1 MEDYLST
8 NETTVNS
15 IYFLK
20 FPNEKTSLSKLKS
33 AGFINE
39 ENEIITASHNHSIDV
54 IGIITQGGEYDKE
67 GNVIVQPTTLPG
79 WHINYVGELPIE
91 WEEYLVTPE
100 FPVRVFM

>member
-8 NETTVNS
+8 NKINANQ

-20 FPNEKTSLSKLKS
+20 FPDEKIALVKLKS
-33 AGFINE
+33 AGFVNE
-39 ENEIITASHNHSIDV
+39 EDKIITASHYHFIDV
-54 IGIITQGGEYDKE
+54 VGIITQGGEYDKE
-67 GNVIVQPTTLPG
+67 GNVIVKPTTLPG